1 MMPGGAGKNST
12 DVRTA
17 CTVRLRDGRDV
28 GYADWGEAGGT
39 PVLHL
44 HGTPGSRLTYD
55 YTDAPARAMGVRVIA
70 PDRPGIGLSS
80 PKQGYTLEDVA
91 ADMAE
96 LADGLGLD
104 RFAMLAW
111 SGGGPYGLATAAALG
126 DRVSALAM
134 VAPAGLLDTRASRRG
149 MSALDRAGWI
159 LSVFTPRIGA
169 PMLGAAMRWSLR
181 HPVNATK
188 SFASKLPRMEM
199 DLLAGLP
206 PEVEGPIIGSAE
218 AGRQGGRGIV
228 DDYRAISQ
236 PWTFQP
242 EEVRVPT
249 QFWHGD
255 KDKYVPLR
263 VSEEL
268 AERVPNAELQ
278 LRPGSG
284 HLIALSHYEEI
295 LRSLLD

>member
-1 MMPGGAGKNST
+1 MMPGGAGKDGT

-17 CTVRLRDGRDV
+17 CTVRLPDGRDL
-28 GYADWGEAGGT
+28 GYADWGDPGGT

-55 YTDAPARAMGVRVIA
+55 YADGPARDLGVRVIA

-80 PKQGYTLEDVA
+80 AKPGYSLDDIA

-134 VAPAGLLDTRASRRG
+134 VAPAGLLDTRASRKG
-149 MSALDRAGWI
+149 MSGLDRAGWM
-159 LSVFTPRIGA
+159 LSMFTPRLGA

-188 SFASKLPRMEM
+188 SFASKLPRIEME
-199 DLLAGLP
+199 LLAALP
-206 PEVEGPIIGSAE
+206 PAVEGPIIGSAE

-228 DDYRAISQ
+228 DDYRAISR
-236 PWTFQP
+236 PWTFRP
-242 EEVRVPT
+242 EDVQVRT

-255 KDKYVPLR
+255 QDKYVPLR

-268 AERVPNAELQ
+268 AERVPNAELR

-295 LRSLLD
+295 LTDLLN